1 MINFVHLPFRRR
13 TLLQVTTFGRKKIFC
28 SECNLFGNLAS
39 KRQMKKE
46 EAHIIKEILNGKTE
60 QYEYFLDRYGQQVF
74 VLVDR
79 IVSCQEDAEELTQDV
94 FLKAFQ
100 QLSSFKAESSFSTW
114 IYRIATNLAISA
126 VRKKRNDV
134 LRLDDSVFANLSDTQ
149 VDEALEDDSEEQ
161 MERLQQAMNQ
171 LEADERALITL
182 YYLEEKPLA
191 EVAFILGMTEGNA
204 KVKLHRIRKKLYVL
218 IKNQE

>member
-1 MINFVHLPFRRR
+1 
-13 TLLQVTTFGRKKIFC
+13 
-28 SECNLFGNLAS
+28 
-39 KRQMKKE
+39 MKKE

-114 IYRIATNLAISA
+114 IYRIATNVAISA

-191 EVAFILGMTEGNA
+191 EVAFILEITEGNA

>member
-1 MINFVHLPFRRR
+1 
-13 TLLQVTTFGRKKIFC
+13 
-28 SECNLFGNLAS
+28 
-39 KRQMKKE
+39 MKKE

-149 VDEALEDDSEEQ
+149 VDEALEDESEEQ

-191 EVAFILGMTEGNA
+191 EFAFILGLTEGNA

>member
-1 MINFVHLPFRRR
+1 
-13 TLLQVTTFGRKKIFC
+13 
-28 SECNLFGNLAS
+28 
-39 KRQMKKE
+39 MKKE

-60 QYEYFLDRYGQQVF
+60 LYEYFLGRYGQQVF

-114 IYRIATNLAISA
+114 IYRIATNIAISA

-149 VDEALEDDSEEQ
+149 VDEALEDESEEQ

>member
-1 MINFVHLPFRRR
+1 
-13 TLLQVTTFGRKKIFC
+13 
-28 SECNLFGNLAS
+28 
-39 KRQMKKE
+39 MKKE
-46 EAHIIKEILNGKTE
+46 EAHIIKKILNGKTE

-100 QLSSFKAESSFSTW
+100 QLSSFKAESTFSTW
-114 IYRIATNLAISA
+114 IYRIATNIAISA

-134 LRLDDSVFANLSDTQ
+134 LCLDDSVFANLSDTQ
-149 VDEALEDDSEEQ
+149 VDAALEDESEEQ

-182 YYLEEKPLA
+182 YYLKEKPLA

>member
-1 MINFVHLPFRRR
+1 
-13 TLLQVTTFGRKKIFC
+13 
-28 SECNLFGNLAS
+28 
-39 KRQMKKE
+39 MKKE

-114 IYRIATNLAISA
+114 IYRIATNIAISA

-134 LRLDDSVFANLSDTQ
+134 LRLDDSVFANFSDTQ
-149 VDEALEDDSEEQ
+149 VDEALEDESEEQ

>member
-1 MINFVHLPFRRR
+1 
-13 TLLQVTTFGRKKIFC
+13 
-28 SECNLFGNLAS
+28 
-39 KRQMKKE
+39 MKKE

-74 VLVDR
+74 VLVVR

-100 QLSSFKAESSFSTW
+100 QLSSFKAESTFSTW
-114 IYRIATNLAISA
+114 IYRIASNIAISA

-149 VDEALEDDSEEQ
+149 VDAELEDESEEQ

-204 KVKLHRIRKKLYVL
+204 KVKLPRIRKKLYVL
-218 IKNQE
+218 IKNQG

>member
-1 MINFVHLPFRRR
+1 
-13 TLLQVTTFGRKKIFC
+13 
-28 SECNLFGNLAS
+28 
-39 KRQMKKE
+39 MKKE

-134 LRLDDSVFANLSDTQ
+134 LRLDDSVFSHLSDTQ
-149 VDEALEDDSEEQ
+149 VDAALEDESEEQ

-182 YYLEEKPLA
+182 YYLEEKPLV

>member
-1 MINFVHLPFRRR
+1 
-13 TLLQVTTFGRKKIFC
+13 
-28 SECNLFGNLAS
+28 
-39 KRQMKKE
+39 MKKE

-114 IYRIATNLAISA
+114 IYRIATNIAISA

-134 LRLDDSVFANLSDTQ
+134 LRLDDSVLPTF
-149 VDEALEDDSEEQ
+149 
-161 MERLQQAMNQ
+161 
-171 LEADERALITL
+171 LIQKWMQHWKT
-182 YYLEEKPLA
+182 K
-191 EVAFILGMTEGNA
+191 A
-204 KVKLHRIRKKLYVL
+204 KNRWSVCNKR
-218 IKNQE
+218 

>member
-1 MINFVHLPFRRR
+1 
-13 TLLQVTTFGRKKIFC
+13 
-28 SECNLFGNLAS
+28 
-39 KRQMKKE
+39 MKKE
-46 EAHIIKEILNGKTE
+46 EAHIIKEILDGKTE

-134 LRLDDSVFANLSDTQ
+134 LRLEDSVFANLSDTQ
-149 VDEALEDDSEEQ
+149 VDEALEDESEEQ

>member
-1 MINFVHLPFRRR
+1 
-13 TLLQVTTFGRKKIFC
+13 
-28 SECNLFGNLAS
+28 
-39 KRQMKKE
+39 MKKE
-46 EAHIIKEILNGKTE
+46 ESHIIKEILNGKTE

-74 VLVDR
+74 VLVGR

-149 VDEALEDDSEEQ
+149 VDEALEDESEEQ

-182 YYLEEKPLA
+182 YHLEEKPLA

>member
-1 MINFVHLPFRRR
+1 
-13 TLLQVTTFGRKKIFC
+13 
-28 SECNLFGNLAS
+28 
-39 KRQMKKE
+39 MKKE
-46 EAHIIKEILNGKTE
+46 EAHIIKEILNGNTE

-114 IYRIATNLAISA
+114 IYRIATNIAISA

-149 VDEALEDDSEEQ
+149 VDEALEDESEEQ

-218 IKNQE
+218 IKNQK

>member
-1 MINFVHLPFRRR
+1 
-13 TLLQVTTFGRKKIFC
+13 
-28 SECNLFGNLAS
+28 
-39 KRQMKKE
+39 MKKE

-100 QLSSFKAESSFSTW
+100 QLSSFKAESTFSTW
-114 IYRIATNLAISA
+114 IYRIATNIAISA

-149 VDEALEDDSEEQ
+149 VDEALEDESEEQ

>member
-1 MINFVHLPFRRR
+1 M
-13 TLLQVTTFGRKKIFC
+13 
-28 SECNLFGNLAS
+28 ECNLPENFAS
-39 KRQMKKE
+39 KGQMKKD
-46 EAHIIKEILNGKTE
+46 EAHIIKEILHGNTTL
-60 QYEYFLDRYGQQVF
+60 YEYFLDRYGQQVF

-114 IYRIATNLAISA
+114 IYRIATNVAISA
-126 VRKKRNDV
+126 VRKKKNDTI
-134 LRLDDSVFANLSDTQ
+134 RLDESVFFNLSESQ
-149 VDEALEDDSEEQ
+149 VDEALEDESEEQ
-161 MERLQQAMNQ
+161 LQRLQRAMEQ

-182 YYLEEKPLA
+182 YYMEERPLT

-204 KVKLHRIRKKLYVL
+204 KVKLHRIRKKLYIF

>member
-1 MINFVHLPFRRR
+1 
-13 TLLQVTTFGRKKIFC
+13 
-28 SECNLFGNLAS
+28 
-39 KRQMKKE
+39 MKKE

-114 IYRIATNLAISA
+114 IYRIATNIAISA

>member
-1 MINFVHLPFRRR
+1 
-13 TLLQVTTFGRKKIFC
+13 
-28 SECNLFGNLAS
+28 
-39 KRQMKKE
+39 MKKE
-46 EAHIIKEILNGKTE
+46 ESYIIKEILNGKTE

-191 EVAFILGMTEGNA
+191 EVAFILGITDGNA

>member
-1 MINFVHLPFRRR
+1 
-13 TLLQVTTFGRKKIFC
+13 
-28 SECNLFGNLAS
+28 
-39 KRQMKKE
+39 MKKE

-134 LRLDDSVFANLSDTQ
+134 LRLEDSVFANLSDTQ
-149 VDEALEDDSEEQ
+149 VDEALEDESEEQ

-191 EVAFILGMTEGNA
+191 EVAFILGMTDGNA
-204 KVKLHRIRKKLYVL
+204 KVKLHRIRKNLYIF

>member
-1 MINFVHLPFRRR
+1 
-13 TLLQVTTFGRKKIFC
+13 
-28 SECNLFGNLAS
+28 
-39 KRQMKKE
+39 MKKE
-46 EAHIIKEILNGKTE
+46 ESHIIKEILNGKTE

-100 QLSSFKAESSFSTW
+100 QLSSFKAESTFSTW
-114 IYRIATNLAISA
+114 IYRIATNIAISA

-149 VDEALEDDSEEQ
+149 VDAELEDESEEQ

-182 YYLEEKPLA
+182 YYLEEKPLV
-191 EVAFILGMTEGNA
+191 EVAFILGLTEGNA

>member
-1 MINFVHLPFRRR
+1 
-13 TLLQVTTFGRKKIFC
+13 
-28 SECNLFGNLAS
+28 
-39 KRQMKKE
+39 MKKE
-46 EAHIIKEILNGKTE
+46 ESHIIKEILNGKTE

-149 VDEALEDDSEEQ
+149 VDEALEDESEEQ
-161 MERLQQAMNQ
+161 VERLQQAMNQ

>member
-1 MINFVHLPFRRR
+1 
-13 TLLQVTTFGRKKIFC
+13 
-28 SECNLFGNLAS
+28 
-39 KRQMKKE
+39 MKKE
-46 EAHIIKEILNGKTE
+46 EAHIIKEILNGNTE

-100 QLSSFKAESSFSTW
+100 QLSAFKAESSYSTW
-114 IYRIATNLAISA
+114 IYRIATNIAISA

-149 VDEALEDDSEEQ
+149 VDEALEDESEEQ

>member
-1 MINFVHLPFRRR
+1 
-13 TLLQVTTFGRKKIFC
+13 
-28 SECNLFGNLAS
+28 
-39 KRQMKKE
+39 MKKE

-114 IYRIATNLAISA
+114 IYRIATNVAISA
-126 VRKKRNDV
+126 VRKKKNETI
-134 LRLDDSVFANLSDTQ
+134 RLDESVFFNLSESQ

-171 LEADERALITL
+171 LEADERALIIL

-218 IKNQE
+218 IKNKE

>member
-1 MINFVHLPFRRR
+1 
-13 TLLQVTTFGRKKIFC
+13 
-28 SECNLFGNLAS
+28 
-39 KRQMKKE
+39 MKKE

-114 IYRIATNLAISA
+114 IYRIATNIAISA

-134 LRLDDSVFANLSDTQ
+134 LRLDDSVFANLSDTK
-149 VDEALEDDSEEQ
+149 VDAALEDESEEQ

-171 LEADERALITL
+171 LDADERALITL

>member
-1 MINFVHLPFRRR
+1 
-13 TLLQVTTFGRKKIFC
+13 
-28 SECNLFGNLAS
+28 
-39 KRQMKKE
+39 MKKE
-46 EAHIIKEILNGKTE
+46 EAHIIKKILNGKTE

-100 QLSSFKAESSFSTW
+100 QLSSFKAESTFSTW
-114 IYRIATNLAISA
+114 IYRIATNVAISA

-149 VDEALEDDSEEQ
+149 VDAALEDESEEQ

-182 YYLEEKPLA
+182 YYLKEKPLA
-191 EVAFILGMTEGNA
+191 EVAFILGLTEGNA

>member
-1 MINFVHLPFRRR
+1 
-13 TLLQVTTFGRKKIFC
+13 
-28 SECNLFGNLAS
+28 
-39 KRQMKKE
+39 MKKE
-46 EAHIIKEILNGKTE
+46 EAHIIQEILNGKTE

-134 LRLDDSVFANLSDTQ
+134 LRLDDSVFANLSDIQ
-149 VDEALEDDSEEQ
+149 VDEALEDESEEQ

-171 LEADERALITL
+171 LEVDERALITL

>member
-1 MINFVHLPFRRR
+1 
-13 TLLQVTTFGRKKIFC
+13 
-28 SECNLFGNLAS
+28 
-39 KRQMKKE
+39 MKKE
-46 EAHIIKEILNGKTE
+46 ETHIIKEILNGKTE

-100 QLSSFKAESSFSTW
+100 QLSSFKAESTFSTW
-114 IYRIATNLAISA
+114 IYRIAINIAISA

-149 VDEALEDDSEEQ
+149 VDAALEDESEEQ

-182 YYLEEKPLA
+182 YYLEERPLA
-191 EVAFILGMTEGNA
+191 EVAFILGLTEGNA

>member
-1 MINFVHLPFRRR
+1 
-13 TLLQVTTFGRKKIFC
+13 
-28 SECNLFGNLAS
+28 
-39 KRQMKKE
+39 MKKE

-191 EVAFILGMTEGNA
+191 EVAFILGITDGNA